1 MPRATLRPREHGR
14 MDDHEEVIQVSE
26 FEIERAPALA
36 RAIRSRDPAA
46 IRRSL
51 ETLEAL
57 GAYGRD
63 EPEPG
68 LIRWRPIRA
77 EVADAA

>member
-1 MPRATLRPREHGR
+1 
-14 MDDHEEVIQVSE
+14 VSK
-26 FEIERAPALA
+26 FEIDKFPALA

-46 IRRSL
+46 IGRSL

-57 GAYGRD
+57 GVYERD

-68 LIRWRPIRA
+68 LIRWRPIPA